1 MAATRSFTL
10 LLVALVAAMATA
22 FVPGNV
28 VSRSSGEF
36 LWGEWDAIS
45 LMTTFVFF
53 DGRPLTV
60 VLSSEQNNVGGLIL
74 T

>member
-36 LWGEWDAIS
+36 LWREWW
-45 LMTTFVFF
+45 MRCFF
-53 DGRPLTV
+53 DDDIRFFLMDV
-60 VLSSEQNNVGGLIL
+60 R
-74 T
+74 